1 MAVITVPCP
10 RFEYFPIVRRMSKDN
25 KRQTNDLMAYLYSVF
40 IPPASTDL
48 WPQYVGDI
56 GCEFMNKVRFY
67 ARTFRVNQSVLVD
80 GVAYFDDSVFWLS
93 KITSQSENVFIYGT
107 VISASN

>member
-1 MAVITVPCP
+1 M
-10 RFEYFPIVRRMSKDN
+10 
-25 KRQTNDLMAYLYSVF
+25 
-40 IPPASTDL
+40 L
-48 WPQYVGDI
+48 WGVS
-56 GCEFMNKVRFY
+56 Y

-107 VISASN
+107 VISASK

>member
-10 RFEYFPIVRRMSKDN
+10 RFEYFPIVRRMIKDH
-25 KRQTNDLMAYLYSVF
+25 KRRQTNDLMAYLYSVF

-56 GCEFMNKVRFY
+56 GCEFMNKVLFY
-67 ARTFRVNQSVLVD
+67 AGHYAVGSK
-80 GVAYFDDSVFWLS
+80 LS
-93 KITSQSENVFIYGT
+93 SDLQC
-107 VISASN
+107 